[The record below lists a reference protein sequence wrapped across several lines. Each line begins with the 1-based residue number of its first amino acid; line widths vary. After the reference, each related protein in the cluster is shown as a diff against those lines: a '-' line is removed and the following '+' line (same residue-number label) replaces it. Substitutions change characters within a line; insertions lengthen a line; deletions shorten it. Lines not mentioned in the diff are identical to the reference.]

1 MFLKIFLL
9 LNEIIVFSES
19 GLVGYGVTFRIGRIP
34 VQTPLAARPGFGAQS
49 RYKTAGDLRVGQ
61 LSNTLIIIIGLVR
74 LSPRQWPK
82 VGRGLTISI

>member
-34 VQTPLAARPGFGAQS
+34 VQTPLAARPGFG
-49 RYKTAGDLRVGQ
+49 R
-61 LSNTLIIIIGLVR
+61 NLVIR
-74 LSPRQWPK
+74 LPVTFVSGNYQ
-82 VGRGLTISI
+82 TH